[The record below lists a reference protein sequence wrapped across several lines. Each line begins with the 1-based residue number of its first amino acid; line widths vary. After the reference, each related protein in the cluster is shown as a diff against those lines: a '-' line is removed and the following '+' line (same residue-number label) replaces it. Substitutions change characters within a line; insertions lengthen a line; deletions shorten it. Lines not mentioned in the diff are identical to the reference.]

1 MSRLFFGDMFVE
13 GVWSIIGIFA
23 VVGESFL
30 HKLASSLVMKAR
42 SRVSNHVPLQ

>member
-1 MSRLFFGDMFVE
+1 M
-13 GVWSIIGIFA
+13 FA
-23 VVGESFL
+23 VVGESVL